1 MSLSQVKEEIKLS
14 DNLRV
19 GDEVI
24 LKTGETMVITYVNGD
39 EVEGFNHKGW
49 MKRPTKNAIVDITHR
64 HFSLPIDKE

>member
-1 MSLSQVKEEIKLS
+1 
-14 DNLRV
+14 
-19 GDEVI
+19 
-24 LKTGETMVITYVNGD
+24 MVITYVNGD